1 MFAARKEKIGKRRRV
16 SLAKTLLANARI
28 ATLAL
33 DHAGLGVVE
42 NGSIL
47 IDGDTIVAIG
57 ADGRLPADAAGDVT
71 VIDLQGRWVT
81 PGLIDCHTHLVYGGD
96 RAREFEMR
104 LNGATYE
111 EVARSGGGIV
121 SSVRAT
127 NALSVDELVAATLPR
142 LDTLMAE
149 GVTTIEIKSG
159 YGLNIDA
166 ELRMLRAARR
176 LETLRPVRVLTTYL
190 GAHATPVEY
199 KGRNADYLAD
209 VVLPGL
215 EAAHAEGLV
224 DAVDG
229 FCEGIAFSTAE
240 IAVLFE
246 KARDLNVPVKLH
258 AEQLSNLGGAKL
270 AASFGALSSDHLEYL
285 DAEGATAMADAG
297 SVAVLLP
304 GAFYALNETRKP
316 PVALLREAGVRM
328 ALSTDS
334 NPGTSPLTSLLLT
347 MNMGAVLF
355 GLKVEECIAGTTREA
370 ARALGILDRTGTIE
384 VGKSA
389 DLAVWNIEAP
399 AELVY
404 RIGFNPI
411 HMRFFKGL
419 PGVV

>member
-1 MFAARKEKIGKRRRV
+1 
-16 SLAKTLLANARI
+16 LQKTLLANARI
-28 ATLAL
+28 ATLAP

-47 IDGDTIVAIG
+47 IDGGTIVAIG
-57 ADGRLPADAAGDVT
+57 SDGRLPADAAGDVT

-190 GAHATPVEY
+190 GAHATPVAY

-229 FCEGIAFSTAE
+229 FCEGIAFSPAE

-246 KARDLNVPVKLH
+246 KARALNVPVKLH
-258 AEQLSNLGGAKL
+258 AEQLSNQGGAKL

-285 DAEGATAMADAG
+285 DAEGAAAMADAG

-316 PVALLREAGVRM
+316 PVALLRESGVRM

-411 HMRFFKGL
+411 HMRFFKGR

>member
-1 MFAARKEKIGKRRRV
+1 
-16 SLAKTLLANARI
+16 
-28 ATLAL
+28 
-33 DHAGLGVVE
+33 
-42 NGSIL
+42 
-47 IDGDTIVAIG
+47 
-57 ADGRLPADAAGDVT
+57 
-71 VIDLQGRWVT
+71 
-81 PGLIDCHTHLVYGGD
+81 
-96 RAREFEMR
+96 MR
-104 LNGATYE
+104 GHCLF
-111 EVARSGGGIV
+111 
-121 SSVRAT
+121 
-127 NALSVDELVAATLPR
+127 P
-142 LDTLMAE
+142 
-149 GVTTIEIKSG
+149 
-159 YGLNIDA
+159 
-166 ELRMLRAARR
+166 
-176 LETLRPVRVLTTYL
+176 
-190 GAHATPVEY
+190 
-199 KGRNADYLAD
+199 
-209 VVLPGL
+209 
-215 EAAHAEGLV
+215 
-224 DAVDG
+224 
-229 FCEGIAFSTAE
+229 AE

-246 KARDLNVPVKLH
+246 KARALNVPVKLH

-285 DAEGATAMADAG
+285 DAEGAAAMADAG

-370 ARALGILDRTGTIE
+370 ARALDILDRTGTIE

-411 HMRFFKGL
+411 HMRFFKGR
-419 PGVV
+419 PGFV